1 MALRRPGR
9 TMIGSK
15 RSISLS
21 GAGPPAGWPPGISPL
36 GEGAAIVPLRWRH
49 DELRPVEEH
58 HRQKQRE
65 SGAKACEEDQG
76 DDTPRMRRRAGQMNA
91 ELHRP
96 ETEYS
101 REPRKVHGNESAD
114 RPPLRHLSERPPHQA
129 EFPVRPKL
137 PAETRLPAL
146 EIPAPDPGQKIQVP
160 NGYQCA
166 HDRGRDVTSRHASYH
181 L

>member
-76 DDTPRMRRRAGQMNA
+76 DDTPRMRSRADNSVG
-91 ELHRP
+91 
-96 ETEYS
+96 
-101 REPRKVHGNESAD
+101 KVIDNLLRNDLILVDEVGFA
-114 RPPLRHLSERPPHQA
+114 PL
-129 EFPVRPKL
+129 
-137 PAETRLPAL
+137 
-146 EIPAPDPGQKIQVP
+146 D
-160 NGYQCA
+160 
-166 HDRGRDVTSRHASYH
+166 
-181 L
+181 